1 MYNILKK
8 YKLTS
13 LHIMVVILGITGILG
28 KLILENFENY
38 DPKLGTIH
46 LVWYRMGIAFVGL
59 AFFLAYKK
67 QLFRVSKEDFIG
79 LLGVG
84 ALVTFHWLCFFE
96 SIKISNV
103 SVAVVCLATSSLF
116 SALIEP
122 FFFKRKFLFYE
133 LVLGVVVVIALAFMI
148 GNGEDAKG
156 LSFKK
161 EVDYKEFQK
170 HIKYKGGEIRKDLG
184 FDKETKSWT
193 VEIDTKV
200 LADIYGEYN
209 PGNKKSE
216 LASHLTEDF
225 PSVFIES
232 VNKADNLWG
241 YFYGILAA
249 LLATLFT
256 LFNAKYINK
265 VGAAKITMIE
275 MLSGVIIISC
285 ILFFQKDYTVFK
297 SALLFSDLSYLII
310 LGVIC
315 TALAFVWLT
324 EIMRHITPY
333 TLIMAINLEPIYS
346 IILALIIFGDNELM
360 SSSFYFGSCLI
371 IGIVFLDGY
380 LKNKQ

>member
-1 MYNILKK
+1 MYNILKM

-13 LHIMVVILGITGILG
+13 LHIMVVILGLTGVFG
-28 KLILENFENY
+28 KLISLSA
-38 DPKLGTIH
+38 IH
-46 LVWYRMGIAFVGL
+46 LVWYRMGIAFISIAIFL
-59 AFFLAYKK
+59 AFKK
-67 QLFRVSKEDFIG
+67 QLFSVSKKDFLG

-96 SIKISNV
+96 SIKVSTV

-133 LVLGVVVVIALAFMI
+133 VIMGVVVVVALAFIM
-148 GNGEDAKG
+148 GT
-156 LSFKK
+156 
-161 EVDYKEFQK
+161 
-170 HIKYKGGEIRKDLG
+170 
-184 FDKETKSWT
+184 ETK
-193 VEIDTKV
+193 
-200 LADIYGEYN
+200 Y
-209 PGNKKSE
+209 
-216 LASHLTEDF
+216 F
-225 PSVFIES
+225 
-232 VNKADNLWG
+232 WG
-241 YFYGILAA
+241 YFYGIMAA

-275 MLSGVIIISC
+275 MLSGVLIISC
-285 ILFFQKDYTVFK
+285 ILFFQQDYTVFTTK
-297 SALLFSDLSYLII
+297 ISITDLTYLII
-310 LGVIC
+310 LGTLC
-315 TALAFVWLT
+315 TAMVFVWLT

-333 TLIMAINLEPIYS
+333 SLIMAINLEPVYS
-346 IILALIIFGDNELM
+346 IIFALIIFGDNELM

>member
-13 LHIMVVILGITGILG
+13 LHLMVVVLGLTGVFG
-28 KLILENFENY
+28 KLISLSA
-38 DPKLGTIH
+38 IH
-46 LVWYRMGIAFVGL
+46 LVWYRMGIAFISIAIFL
-59 AFFLAYKK
+59 AFKK
-67 QLFRVSKEDFIG
+67 QLFSVSKKDFLG

-96 SIKISNV
+96 SIKVSTV

-133 LVLGVVVVIALAFMI
+133 VIMGVLVVLALAFIM
-148 GNGEDAKG
+148 GT
-156 LSFKK
+156 
-161 EVDYKEFQK
+161 
-170 HIKYKGGEIRKDLG
+170 
-184 FDKETKSWT
+184 ETK
-193 VEIDTKV
+193 
-200 LADIYGEYN
+200 Y
-209 PGNKKSE
+209 
-216 LASHLTEDF
+216 F
-225 PSVFIES
+225 
-232 VNKADNLWG
+232 WG
-241 YFYGILAA
+241 YFYGIMAA

-285 ILFFQKDYTVFK
+285 ILFLQQDYTIFTTK
-297 SALLFSDLSYLII
+297 ISITDLTYLVI
-310 LGVIC
+310 LGTIC
-315 TALAFVWLT
+315 TALVFVWLT

-333 TLIMAINLEPIYS
+333 SLIMAINLEPVYS
-346 IILALIIFGDNELM
+346 IIFALIIFGDNELM
-360 SSSFYFGSCLI
+360 SSSFYLGSCVI

-380 LKNKQ
+380 LKNRQ

>member
-13 LHIMVVILGITGILG
+13 LHLMVVILGLTGVFG
-28 KLILENFENY
+28 KLISLSA
-38 DPKLGTIH
+38 IH
-46 LVWYRMGIAFVGL
+46 LVWYRMGIAFISIAIFL
-59 AFFLAYKK
+59 AFKK
-67 QLFRVSKEDFIG
+67 QLFAVSKKDFIG

-96 SIKISNV
+96 SIKVSTV

-133 LVLGVVVVIALAFMI
+133 VIMGVVVVVALAFIM
-148 GNGEDAKG
+148 GT
-156 LSFKK
+156 
-161 EVDYKEFQK
+161 
-170 HIKYKGGEIRKDLG
+170 
-184 FDKETKSWT
+184 ETK
-193 VEIDTKV
+193 
-200 LADIYGEYN
+200 Y
-209 PGNKKSE
+209 
-216 LASHLTEDF
+216 F
-225 PSVFIES
+225 
-232 VNKADNLWG
+232 WG
-241 YFYGILAA
+241 YFYGIMAA

-275 MLSGVIIISC
+275 MLSGVLIISC
-285 ILFFQKDYTVFK
+285 ILFFQQDYTVFTTK
-297 SALLFSDLSYLII
+297 ISITDLTYLII
-310 LGVIC
+310 LGTLC
-315 TALAFVWLT
+315 TAMVFVWLT

-333 TLIMAINLEPIYS
+333 SLIMAINLEPVYS
-346 IILALIIFGDNELM
+346 IIFALIIFGDNELM
-360 SSSFYFGSCLI
+360 SSSFYFGSCVI

>member
-13 LHIMVVILGITGILG
+13 LHLMVVVLGLTGVFG
-28 KLILENFENY
+28 KLISLSA
-38 DPKLGTIH
+38 IH
-46 LVWYRMGIAFVGL
+46 LVWYRMGIAFISIAIFL
-59 AFFLAYKK
+59 AFKK
-67 QLFRVSKEDFIG
+67 QLFAVSKKDFLG

-96 SIKISNV
+96 SIKVSTV

-133 LVLGVVVVIALAFMI
+133 VIMGVVVVVALAFIM
-148 GNGEDAKG
+148 GT
-156 LSFKK
+156 
-161 EVDYKEFQK
+161 
-170 HIKYKGGEIRKDLG
+170 
-184 FDKETKSWT
+184 ETK
-193 VEIDTKV
+193 
-200 LADIYGEYN
+200 Y
-209 PGNKKSE
+209 
-216 LASHLTEDF
+216 F
-225 PSVFIES
+225 
-232 VNKADNLWG
+232 WG
-241 YFYGILAA
+241 YFYGIMAA

-275 MLSGVIIISC
+275 MLSGVMIISC
-285 ILFFQKDYTVFK
+285 ILFFQQDYTVFTTK
-297 SALLFSDLSYLII
+297 ISITDLTYLIL
-310 LGVIC
+310 LGTLC
-315 TALAFVWLT
+315 TAMVFVWLT

-333 TLIMAINLEPIYS
+333 SLIMAINLEPVYS
-346 IILALIIFGDNELM
+346 IIFALIIFGDNELM
-360 SSSFYFGSCLI
+360 SSSFYFGSCVI

>member
-1 MYNILKK
+1 MYNILKM

-13 LHIMVVILGITGILG
+13 LHLMVVILGLTGVFG
-28 KLILENFENY
+28 KLIS
-38 DPKLGTIH
+38 LGAIH
-46 LVWYRMGIAFVGL
+46 LVWYRMGIAFISLAIFL
-59 AFFLAYKK
+59 AFKK
-67 QLFRVSKEDFIG
+67 QLFSVSKKDFFG

-96 SIKISNV
+96 SIKVSTV

-133 LVLGVVVVIALAFMI
+133 VIMGVVVVVALAFIM
-148 GNGEDAKG
+148 GT
-156 LSFKK
+156 
-161 EVDYKEFQK
+161 
-170 HIKYKGGEIRKDLG
+170 
-184 FDKETKSWT
+184 ETKYF
-193 VEIDTKV
+193 
-200 LADIYGEYN
+200 L
-209 PGNKKSE
+209 
-216 LASHLTEDF
+216 
-225 PSVFIES
+225 
-232 VNKADNLWG
+232 G

-249 LLATLFT
+249 FLATLFT

-285 ILFFQKDYTVFK
+285 ILFFQQDYTVFTTK
-297 SALLFSDLSYLII
+297 ISITDLSYLIV
-310 LGVIC
+310 LGTLC
-315 TALAFVWLT
+315 TAMVFVWLT

-333 TLIMAINLEPIYS
+333 SLIMAINLEPVYS
-346 IILALIIFGDNELM
+346 IIFALIIFGDNELM
-360 SSSFYFGSCLI
+360 SSSFYLGSCAI